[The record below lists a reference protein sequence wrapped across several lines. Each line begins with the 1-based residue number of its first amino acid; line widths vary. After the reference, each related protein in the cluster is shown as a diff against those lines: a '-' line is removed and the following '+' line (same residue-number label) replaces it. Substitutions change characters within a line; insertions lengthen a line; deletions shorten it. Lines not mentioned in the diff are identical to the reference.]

1 MTAEEMKQQK
11 AKALRYKKP
20 IMEYMNLDS
29 IRESVY
35 EMGELI
41 GDVQWFCNDEDNLVN
56 ALDGDEDVAVQISIF
71 RSCGRA

>member
-1 MTAEEMKQQK
+1 MTAEEMKQKK

-41 GDVQWFCNDEDNLVN
+41 SDVQWFCDDEDNVVN
-56 ALDGDEDVAVQISIF
+56 ALDG
-71 RSCGRA
+71 